1 MQNELKPCEMV
12 SDNPMDY
19 VRVALA
25 LETLAYHN
33 KGFLC
38 CQDNSLI
45 SEQVQTLLKEAL
57 KKARCLK
64 ND

>member
-1 MQNELKPCEMV
+1 MKTVEIV
-12 SDNPMDY
+12 SNNPMDY
-19 VRVALA
+19 VACALA
-25 LETLAYHN
+25 IETLAYHN

-38 CQDNSLI
+38 CQDNKLI
-45 SEQVQTLLKEAL
+45 SEQVQSLLKEAL